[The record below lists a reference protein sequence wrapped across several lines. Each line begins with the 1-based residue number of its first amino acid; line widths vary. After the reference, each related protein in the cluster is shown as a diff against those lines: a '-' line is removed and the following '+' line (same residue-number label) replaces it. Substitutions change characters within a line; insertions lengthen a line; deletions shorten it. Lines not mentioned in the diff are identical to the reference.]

1 MARNKKNAVA
11 DDELIG
17 APRAVAP
24 LCVRSAEAAAI
35 LGVAEETLNNWRRDG
50 IGPRHA
56 VIGRHTVVYSVDELR
71 AYLAASRVDA

>member
-24 LCVRSAEAAAI
+24 LCVRSAEAAAM
-35 LGVAEETLNNWRRDG
+35 LGIAEETLNNWRRDG
-50 IGPRHA
+50 IGPRYS
-56 VIGRHTVVYSVDELR
+56 VIGRHTVVYSVDELH
-71 AYLAASRVDA
+71 AYLVATQADD